1 VAETT
6 IRILASWFKLTRV
19 IRHDL
24 DKYIFGFDRCIALA
38 PRQVVGRFLSGQDVS
53 AIVEFTGR
61 ATGGAQTH
69 WLHSLTPRGA
79 ADCARGRQ
87 PRYIVEDGSVKLHLM
102 SCGRLVKPFV
112 LVSLG
117 VAFGSSGICMAQD
130 ISGVQS
136 WTASSQQGSPGE
148 AVNPTRTN
156 ETHSEVNGRVVD
168 RTSVETLGPDGR
180 YVPYS
185 DTEKESLRIND
196 TTVRNIER
204 AFGRDSD
211 GHRTLI
217 QERQEESRSLPGG
230 EQKVTR
236 TISNPDVNG
245 GLQVV
250 QRELEHSQQLRL
262 GVRVT
267 ETTVLTP
274 DGNGGFSAAVRTE
287 ERETK
292 TSDGTVES
300 RKSTLLS
307 DGIGGWKLSE
317 VRENTTRQEGEI
329 RSKDERVL
337 RPDST
342 GNLAVVEHTVD
353 KQAQT
358 GAGETRDTAETYS
371 TNVPG
376 VAGDSSL
383 QLVQRETTVRRTESG
398 GAQTSARQ
406 IEQPRPGDF
415 SDGLH
420 VTQEAIDIVRPGG
433 NGTADQSRVILAP
446 DSDGRLSQVWIDTG
460 KTNNPSAIKVDTSA
474 STKSQ

>member
-1 VAETT
+1 MSLVSTA
-6 IRILASWFKLTRV
+6 
-19 IRHDL
+19 
-24 DKYIFGFDRCIALA
+24 ALLWCHA
-38 PRQVVGRFLSGQDVS
+38 GSRTLLSGQDVS
-53 AIVEFTGR
+53 AIVEFTER
-61 ATGGAQTH
+61 AAGGAQTPDCTP
-69 WLHSLTPRGA
+69 LTPRGA
-79 ADCARGRQ
+79 VDCARGRQ
-87 PRYIVEDGSVKLHLM
+87 RYIVEDGNGKLPLM
-102 SCGRLVKPFV
+102 TCGRLVKPFV

-117 VAFGSSGICMAQD
+117 AAFGISGICMAQD
-130 ISGVQS
+130 ITGVQS
-136 WTASSQQGSPGE
+136 WTASSQQGSPGG

-185 DTEKESLRIND
+185 DTEKESVRIND

-204 AFGRDSD
+204 TFGRDSD

-250 QRELEHSQQLRL
+250 LRELEHSQQLRL

-287 ERETK
+287 EQETK
-292 TSDGTVES
+292 TSDGAVES

-358 GAGETRDTAETYS
+358 GAGETRDTAETYT
-371 TNVPG
+371 TNLPG
-376 VAGDSSL
+376 IAGDSRL
-383 QLVQRETTVRRTESG
+383 QLLQRETTVRRTGSG
-398 GAQTSARQ
+398 GAQTTARQ

-415 SDGLH
+415 SDSVH

-433 NGTADQSRVILAP
+433 NGTADRSRVILAP

-460 KTNNPSAIKVDTSA
+460 KTNNPSAITVDTSA